1 MVNTILIIE
10 DDARVL
16 DILSFV
22 LRREGYHVI
31 TAPDG
36 LTGLRIAEE
45 RQPAMILIDTTKTAP
60 ETVEVCLG
68 LEEMGAQ
75 VHILPLLT
83 SDEQW
88 EEVSKF
94 DINADY
100 IKKPFPMQ
108 ELLMRVRMDLFDFEV
123 DDEMMKADCL
133 RVGGI
138 VINKGRDMV
147 TKNGVPIDLSK
158 REMDLLLYLASK
170 PGIVITREELLK
182 QVWEYSY
189 LGDMRNV
196 DVTIRRL
203 REKLEDDPSQPTLIV
218 TRRGRGYVFAGQ

>member
-1 MVNTILIIE
+1 MGTQ
-10 DDARVL
+10 
-16 DILSFV
+16 
-22 LRREGYHVI
+22 
-31 TAPDG
+31 AP
-36 LTGLRIAEE
+36 
-45 RQPAMILIDTTKTAP
+45 
-60 ETVEVCLG
+60 
-68 LEEMGAQ
+68 
-75 VHILPLLT
+75 ILPLLT

-108 ELLMRVRMDLFDFEV
+108 ELLMRVRMDMLGLEV
-123 DDEMMKADCL
+123 DDADEMMKADCL

-138 VINKGRDMV
+138 VINKGRDLV
-147 TKNGVPIDLSK
+147 TKNDVSIDLSK

-218 TRRGRGYVFAGQ
+218 TRRGRGYVFAGQQ